1 MSGYT
6 HGVLRPYDP
15 SEAIPPQAAALIAR
29 RDQSTIKS
37 WAETFHLGRKIAG
50 RWEISHP
57 ALLMFLDGDE
67 GALRAYLSG
76 DRQSECVL
84 KYFER
89 AGLLRVEA
97 A

>member
-6 HGVLRPYDP
+6 HRVLRPYNP

-37 WAETFHLGRKIAG
+37 WAETFHLGRKLAG

-67 GALRAYLSG
+67 EALNAYLSG
-76 DRQSECVL
+76 DRQSERVL
-84 KYFER
+84 GYFVR
-89 AGLLRVEA
+89 AGLLQAEA